1 MCWMINKTTNKATNI
16 IILPTSY
23 QTLYAVMV
31 QESYGNLVQS
41 RRTVNNKTISQ
52 FNMYMGDT
60 IITVDIIA
68 IGY

>member
-1 MCWMINKTTNKATNI
+1 MINKKSNKGTNI

-41 RRTVNNKTISQ
+41 RRTINNKTISQ
-52 FNMYMGDT
+52 FNMYMGDIT
-60 IITVDIIA
+60 ITVDIIT